1 MRNGNGS
8 SMKEKFRHIT
18 AKILLA
24 TAFIAAVVLFS
35 PRIFSR
41 PSASIVRLNNRTSSL
56 TAKATAITQ
65 KSPLRHLGNNAY
77 TVGEQLTFDIS
88 YGFITA
94 GQAVMSIPG
103 YKYVNG
109 RKTYETRVEAN
120 SAPTFD
126 WVFKVRDRYL
136 TFMDVD
142 GIFPWRFEQHVREG
156 NYSKDYSAF
165 FDPEEQTAE
174 TSDGNTYNT
183 PPYVH
188 DIVSA
193 FYYVRTLDLTRS
205 HKGDVIH
212 LQNFFDGKTHPL
224 DVRILGHQQV
234 ETDAGTFEC
243 SVIEPMVVQG
253 GLFKNEGSIKIWMT
267 DDDNHMPV
275 KMSSKILIGEIE
287 AKLVKYDGVR
297 NPLRSK
303 TE

>member
-1 MRNGNGS
+1 MTAVTFTAVAFFFVLLNSSRLGS
-8 SMKEKFRHIT
+8 IST
-18 AKILLA
+18 PKI
-24 TAFIAAVVLFS
+24 AV
-35 PRIFSR
+35 
-41 PSASIVRLNNRTSSL
+41 SL
-56 TAKATAITQ
+56 TSYHAPAVEKP
-65 KSPLRHLGNNAY
+65 SFSLRHLNNSAF
-77 TVGEQLTFDIS
+77 TVGERLTFDIS

-94 GQAVMSIPG
+94 GHAVMSIPG
-103 YKYVNG
+103 YKYING
-109 RKTYETRVEAN
+109 RKSYETRVEA
-120 SAPTFD
+120 SSTDAFD
-126 WVFKVRDRYL
+126 WVFKVRDRYE

-156 NYSKDYSAF
+156 SYSHDYTAF
-165 FDPEEQTAE
+165 FDPEDQTAE
-174 TSDGNTYNT
+174 ASNGETYQI

-193 FYYVRTLDLTRS
+193 FYYIRTLDLTRS
-205 HKGDVIH
+205 HRGDVIR

-243 SVIEPMVVQG
+243 AVIEPMVVQG

-297 NPLRSK
+297 SPLTAK
-303 TE
+303 VG